1 MNKPEL
7 ITQIAERTGMT
18 KKDTE
23 KMLNVMLET
32 LCDTLARG
40 EKINLPGFGA
50 FETRVRAART
60 CRNIHTGEP
69 IEVREAHTPVFK
81 PAKSLKERVEQ
92 YAFR

>member
-7 ITQIAERTGMT
+7 ITRVAQRTGLT

-23 KMLNVMLET
+23 KMVNAMLEA
-32 LCDTLARG
+32 LSEALVEG
-40 EKINLPGFGA
+40 NKVNLPGFGA

-69 IEVREAHTPVFK
+69 IEVREARTPVFK

-92 YAFR
+92 CV